1 MFDEIRRDGKNNDV
15 RHADRT
21 RAYTICQKYNKI
33 RPYNE
38 KKRRK
43 VLEKI
48 FKEIGEN
55 VTVKEPFHCD
65 YGYNI
70 TIGNNVDINY
80 NCVMLDDTTITIGND
95 VRIAPNVNIFTV
107 YHPLDAIDRKN
118 TIILSRPIVI
128 KDNAWLGGN
137 CVIMPG
143 VTIGKN
149 AVIGAGAVVTKDIPD
164 NAVAVGVPAR
174 VIKILS
180 EKNS

>member
-1 MFDEIRRDGKNNDV
+1 MFDEIRRDGRNNDS
-15 RHADRT
+15 RHTDRT
-21 RAYTICQKYNKI
+21 IAYTLCQKYNKI
-33 RPYNE
+33 CPLNE
-38 KKRRK
+38 RKRRK
-43 VLEKI
+43 MLEKI
-48 FKEIGEN
+48 FKHIGEN

-70 TIGNNVDINY
+70 SIGNNVDINY

-107 YHPLDAIDRKN
+107 YHPLDALDRKN

-174 VIKILS
+174 VIKILP
-180 EKNS
+180 EK